1 MKTSI
6 IKNKADL
13 LKFKKHWQRQRFVPQ
28 QVLKTVSAILEDVKK
43 YGDQALVKYTKKFD
57 SVDLK
62 NMGFEIGSEEI
73 NAAYQKSR
81 EIIPTLE
88 YAAKRIEAFH
98 HKELPKSWFITD
110 ETANLLGQRITPL
123 EKVGIYCPGGKAA
136 YPSTVLMNVIPAKIA
151 GVREII
157 MAMPTPKGQ
166 ISPATL
172 AATKIMRI
180 KRIFRLGGAQAIAAM
195 AFGTKTVPRVDFI
208 CGPGNIYVAAAKKL
222 VFGEVGID
230 MVAGPSEIV
239 VICDGSVSSSWV
251 AADLLSQ
258 AEHDEMAMPILVTT
272 SKSYAKA
279 VLEEIDKQ
287 LPILPRKNIARA
299 ALKQKGHIFI
309 LPDLNMAAEVINVI
323 APEHLELLVSEP
335 MSLLGK
341 IRHAGAIFLG
351 KYASEPIGDYIAGP
365 NHTLPT
371 AGTARFSSVL
381 SVEHFIKR
389 SSIISISKEGLDIL
403 GPKAIEMAHIE
414 GLLAHAASIKK
425 RLKGEID

>member
-1 MKTSI
+1 METSI
-6 IKNKADL
+6 IKNEAGL
-13 LKFKKHWQRQRFVPQ
+13 LKFKRRWQSQKFVPQ
-28 QVLKTVSAILEDVKK
+28 QALKTVSTILKDIKK
-43 YGDQALVKYTKKFD
+43 YGDEALIKYTKRFD

-62 NMGFEIGSEEI
+62 EMGFEIGSEEI
-73 NAAYQKSR
+73 DAAYQKNR
-81 EIIPTLE
+81 EIIPALE

-98 HKELPKSWFITD
+98 RKQLPKSWFITD
-110 ETANLLGQRITPL
+110 ETGDLLGQRITPL

-136 YPSTVLMNVIPAKIA
+136 YPSTVLMNAIPAKIA
-151 GVREII
+151 GVREIT

-166 ISPATL
+166 ISPVVL
-172 AATKIMRI
+172 AATKIAGI
-180 KRIFRLGGAQAIAAM
+180 KRIFRLGGAQAIAAL
-195 AFGTKTVPRVDFI
+195 AFGTKTVPKVDFI

-230 MVAGPSEIV
+230 MIAGPSEIAV
-239 VICDGSVSSSWV
+239 VSDGSVPSSWV

-272 SKSYAKA
+272 SKAYAKA

-287 LPILPRKNIARA
+287 LPNLPRRAIAKT
-299 ALKQKGHIFI
+299 ALKQQGHVFI
-309 LPDLNMAAEVINVI
+309 LPDLNMAVEVINII
-323 APEHLELLVSEP
+323 APEHLELLVSDP
-335 MSLLGK
+335 VSLLGK

-351 KYASEPIGDYIAGP
+351 KYASEPIGDYVAGP

-389 SSIISISKEGLDIL
+389 SSIIFISKEGLDIL

-414 GLLAHAASIKK
+414 GLLAHATSIEK
-425 RLKGEID
+425 RFEENE